1 MKHTKAFACLVGAAA
16 LAMGLAGCG
25 GNGAQQAAV
34 AGLEQLFQV
43 AQQDY
48 QDFME
53 RVSPAEPSQEPGLES
68 QQGLEEYIAAEYA
81 GIMTQQGYEQAAENR
96 IITKIMKAAQEQGE
110 DFTNVKVE
118 LEERSGETEGE
129 QYNYTVTLSAGQ
141 STLTATGAVVV
152 VQQDGS
158 WKMDAITLNG
168 LE

>member
-48 QDFME
+48 QDFMQQ
-53 RVSPAEPSQEPGLES
+53 VSPAEPSQEPGLES

-81 GIMTQQGYEQAAENR
+81 GIMTQ
-96 IITKIMKAAQEQGE
+96 
-110 DFTNVKVE
+110 
-118 LEERSGETEGE
+118 
-129 QYNYTVTLSAGQ
+129 
-141 STLTATGAVVV
+141 
-152 VQQDGS
+152 
-158 WKMDAITLNG
+158 
-168 LE
+168 